1 VITTMP
7 RPRPPFLSR
16 EVSRHGRAVWYV
28 RRNGKRIRLRAEFG
42 TPEFDAEYQMALA
55 AHQPATEVRTTAGTL
70 GWLIECFRGAAAWQA
85 RSESTRAKWD
95 GIYRQVLQAA
105 GNAPLS
111 AITPK
116 VIRAGLERRS
126 RTPGQAAHF
135 LNAMRALF
143 RWAVKTQLM
152 KADPTAGIEAPV
164 RSRDAGI
171 RPWTEED
178 VTAYEYRWPI
188 GTRQRVWLDVLL
200 YTGLRRGDAVRLGRQ
215 HVRDGIATIKTEKT
229 RTIVTIPILPVL
241 AETLAAGPCGDLSF
255 IAGARGQPM
264 AKQSFSNEF
273 AIACRAAGVPGSA
286 HGVRKIAATRAAN
299 AGATVAE
306 LEAIFG
312 WSGGKMASHYTRG
325 ADRQRLAK
333 RAMHKLVEQK

>member
-1 VITTMP
+1 MTAMP
-7 RPRPPFLSR
+7 RARPPFLSR
-16 EVSRHGRAVWYV
+16 ELSRHGRAVWYV
-28 RRNGKRIRLRAEFG
+28 RRSGKRIRIRAEYG
-42 TPEFDAEYQMALA
+42 TPEFTAEYHMALA
-55 AHQPATEVRTTAGTL
+55 AHQPTTEIRTAAGTL
-70 GWLIECFRGAAAWQA
+70 AWLIECFRETAAWQA
-85 RSESTRAKWD
+85 RSESTRTKCD
-95 GIYRQVLQAA
+95 GFYQQALKAA

-116 VIRAGLERRS
+116 AIRAGLERRA
-126 RTPGQAAHF
+126 RTPGQAQHF

-143 RWAVKTQLM
+143 RWAVKVQLV
-152 KADPTAGIEAPV
+152 KTDPTAGIPAPA
-164 RSRDAGI
+164 RRRDAGI
-171 RPWTEED
+171 RPWIED
-178 VTAYEYRWPI
+178 DVAAYEKKWPI

-229 RTIVTIPILPVL
+229 GTIVTIPILPVL

-255 IAGARGQPM
+255 IAGSRGQPM
-264 AKQSFSNEF
+264 AKASFSNKF

-299 AGATVAE
+299 AGATVPE

-312 WSGGKMASHYTRG
+312 WSGGKMASHYTRA

-333 RAMHKLVEQK
+333 RAMHKLAEQK

>member
-1 VITTMP
+1 MDGMP
-7 RPRPPFLSR
+7 RPRPPFLGR

-28 RRNGKRIRLRAEFG
+28 RRNGKRIRLRADFG
-42 TPEFDAEYQMALA
+42 TPEFDVEYQSALA
-55 AHQPATEVRTTAGTL
+55 ALQPATEVRTTAGTL
-70 GWLIECFRGAAAWQA
+70 AWLIECFRAAAAWQA
-85 RSESTRAKWD
+85 HSESTRAKWD
-95 GIYRQVLQAA
+95 GIYRQALNAA

-116 VIRAGLERRS
+116 TIRASLERRAH
-126 RTPGQAAHF
+126 TPGQAQHF
-135 LNAMRALF
+135 LNAIRALF
-143 RWAVKTQLM
+143 RWALRMQLVKN
-152 KADPTAGIEAPV
+152 DPTAGIAAPA
-164 RSRDAGI
+164 RRREAGI

-178 VTAYEYRWPI
+178 VAAYEKRWPI

-229 RTIVTIPILPVL
+229 GTIVTIPILPVL

-255 IAGARGQPM
+255 IAGSRGQPM

-312 WSGGKMASHYTRG
+312 WSGGKMASHYTRA
-325 ADRQRLAK
+325 ADRQHLAK
-333 RAMHKLVEQK
+333 RAMHKLAEQK

>member
-1 VITTMP
+1 MDAMP

-16 EVSRHGRAVWYV
+16 ELSRHGRAVWYV
-28 RRNGKRIRLRAEFG
+28 RRSGKRIRIRAEYG
-42 TPEFDAEYQMALA
+42 TPEFTAEYQMALA

-70 GWLIECFRGAAAWQA
+70 AWLIDCFRDTAAWQE
-85 RSESTRAKWD
+85 RSESTRSKWN
-95 GIYRQVLQAA
+95 GLYQQVIETA
-105 GNAPLS
+105 GNALLS
-111 AITPK
+111 SITPK
-116 VIRAGLERRS
+116 VIRAGLERRAH
-126 RTPGQAAHF
+126 TPGQAQHF
-135 LNAMRALF
+135 LNVMRALF
-143 RWAVKTQLM
+143 GWATKVQLVRN
-152 KADPTAGIEAPV
+152 DPTAGIEAPA
-164 RSRDAGI
+164 RRREAGI
-171 RPWTEED
+171 LPWTEDD
-178 VTAYEYRWPI
+178 VAAYEKRWPI

-229 RTIVTIPILPVL
+229 GTIVTIPILPVL

-255 IAGARGQPM
+255 IAGTRGRPI

-312 WSGGKMASHYTRG
+312 WSGGKMAALYTRA

-333 RAMHKLVEQK
+333 RAMHKLAEQK